1 MLQTIRGGRKV
12 ANLKSKTLFF
22 TTSPRTPLKMI
33 PEIQILYNNFEGKK
47 WNPNTQVEF
56 IKKLVEGN
64 DFDGIGSEK
73 DMAFSARDRINR
85 APKALGF
92 VDLKP
97 YVKLTEAGKNFISGK
112 RTEEVL
118 LRQLLKFQLPSPYH
132 KEPEKLKGIF
142 CVKPYLE
149 IFRLIYEL
157 GTISF
162 DELMIFGMQLTH
174 YNKFDSIVTEIKAF
188 RRMKSYVKSS
198 YKMLVGK
205 YLKEQ
210 VEKIYADDINN
221 GNIKTRESKDK
232 SIDKFVAT
240 KSRNLRD
247 YADACFRYLRATGMV
262 EISQRGHSISIMPE
276 KRKEIEFFLLMVD
289 RKPVYIND
297 EDNYKKYL
305 FDVSIPELYSDNRLR
320 LIQQVKEVTG
330 NSSELEGKTTNEL
343 KDILENTIANKKKQI
358 ITKQITELKEYK
370 NYADVMDIFADI
382 RHNVL
387 YDAPLMLEW
396 NTWRAMTM
404 LDGGDIKANLKLDD
418 KGQPMSTAAGN
429 MADIVCDY
437 GDFELA
443 VEVTMQ
449 SGQKQYETEGE
460 PVSRHLAKLKKDTGK
475 EAYCLFIAPKI
486 NESCIA
492 YFYALHA
499 MNIAFYG
506 GKSVI
511 VPLELDVFIN
521 MVEQSYKAGYVPNP
535 QQVKSIFEYSMEQAK
550 IAVDENEWYAK
561 VKEKALNWL

>member
-1 MLQTIRGGRKV
+1 M
-12 ANLKSKTLFF
+12 AFLKSKTLFF

-33 PEIQILYNNFEGKK
+33 PEIRVLHEYFEGKE
-47 WNPNTQVEF
+47 WNPSTQVEF
-56 IKKLVEGN
+56 IKKLAEGS
-64 DFDGIGSEK
+64 DFDGKGSDK

-92 VDLKP
+92 VNLKP
-97 YVKLTEAGKNFISGK
+97 QIELTEAGKKFISGK

-132 KEPEKLKGIF
+132 KEPEEFEGMF
-142 CVKPYLE
+142 FVKPYLE

-157 GTISF
+157 GMISF

-174 YNKFDSIVTEIKAF
+174 YKKFDTVVAKIRTFRCLKAYSEIGYKTF
-188 RRMKSYVKSS
+188 R
-198 YKMLVGK
+198 GK

-210 VEKIYADDINN
+210 VEKIYKDDIIK
-221 GNIKTRESKDK
+221 GNTKTRESKDK
-232 SIDKFVAT
+232 SVEKFVTT

-276 KRKEIEFFLLMVD
+276 KRKEVEFFLSRVD
-289 RKPVYIND
+289 RKPIYIDD

-305 FDVSIPELYSDNRLR
+305 FDGVVPELYSDNRLR
-320 LIQQVKEVTG
+320 LLEQVKEVTG
-330 NSSELEGKTTNEL
+330 QSEGLEKESINTL
-343 KDILENTIANKKKQI
+343 KDILENAITNKKKEI
-358 ITKQITELKEYK
+358 ISKQITELKEYK
-370 NYADVMDIFADI
+370 NYADVMDTFDDI
-382 RHNVL
+382 KKNVL

-429 MADIVCDY
+429 MSDIVCDY
-437 GDFELA
+437 GDFGLT

-449 SGQKQYETEGE
+449 SGQRQYEMEGE
-460 PVSRHLAKLKKDTGK
+460 SVSRHLARLKKETGK

-492 YFYALHA
+492 YFYALHT

-511 VPLELDVFIN
+511 VPLELEVFIN
-521 MVEQSYKAGYVPNP
+521 MVEQSYRAGYVPNP
-535 QQVKSIFEYSMEQAK
+535 QQLRSIFEYSMEQAK
-550 IAVDENEWYAK
+550 ISADENEWYEK
-561 VKEKALNWL
+561 IKERALNWL

>member
-1 MLQTIRGGRKV
+1 M
-12 ANLKSKTLFF
+12 AFLKGKTLFF
-22 TTSPRTPLKMI
+22 TTSPRTPLKMV
-33 PEIQILYNNFEGKK
+33 PEIHLLHEYFEGEK
-47 WNPNTQVEF
+47 WNPATQIKF
-56 IKKLVEGN
+56 IKKLAEGN
-64 DFDGIGSEK
+64 DFDGKGSDK

-97 YVKLTEAGKNFISGK
+97 QIKLTEAGENFISGK

-132 KEPEKLKGIF
+132 KEPEEFEGMF
-142 CVKPYLE
+142 YVKPYLE

-174 YNKFDSIVTEIKAF
+174 YKKFDSVVAEIRTF
-188 RRMKSYVKSS
+188 RRLKAYAKIG
-198 YKMLVGK
+198 YKTFKGI

-210 VEKIYADDINN
+210 VKKIYEDDIIE
-221 GNIKTRESKDK
+221 GNTKIRESKDK
-232 SIDKFVAT
+232 SVDKFVTT

-276 KRKEIEFFLLMVD
+276 KCKEVEFFLSRID
-289 RKPVYIND
+289 RKPIYIDD

-305 FDVSIPELYSDNRLR
+305 FDASLPELYSDNRWR
-320 LIQQVKEVTG
+320 LLEQIKEVTG
-330 NSSELEGKTTNEL
+330 HSKGLEKKSINIL
-343 KDILENTIANKKKQI
+343 KDILENAITNKKI
-358 ITKQITELKEYK
+358 EILNKQITELKGYK
-370 NYADVMDIFADI
+370 NYTDVMDIFYDI
-382 RHNVL
+382 KKNVL

-429 MADIVCDY
+429 MSDIVCDY
-437 GDFELA
+437 GDFGLA

-449 SGQKQYETEGE
+449 SGQKQYEMEGE
-460 PVSRHLAKLKKDTGK
+460 PVSRHLAKLKKETGK

-492 YFYALHA
+492 YFYALHT

-521 MVEQSYKAGYVPNP
+521 MVEQSYRSGYVPDP
-535 QQVKSIFEYSMEQAK
+535 QQVRGIFEYSIEQAK
-550 IAVDENEWYAK
+550 ISLDENEWYEK
-561 VKEKALNWL
+561 VKKKALNWLQD

>member
-1 MLQTIRGGRKV
+1 M
-12 ANLKSKTLFF
+12 AYLKSKTLFF

-33 PEIQILYNNFEGKK
+33 PEIQVLHNNFEGKK
-47 WNPNTQVEF
+47 WNTNTQIEF
-56 IKKLVEGN
+56 IKKLAEGS
-64 DFDGIGSEK
+64 DFDGKGSEK

-97 YVKLTEAGKNFISGK
+97 CIKLTEAGENFISGK

-132 KEPEKLKGIF
+132 KEPEEFKGIF

-174 YNKFDSIVTEIKAF
+174 YNKFDSIVADIKTF
-188 RRMKSYVKSS
+188 RRMKLYAEMS
-198 YKMLVGK
+198 YKTFRGK
-205 YLKEQ
+205 CLKEQ
-210 VEKIYADDINN
+210 VERIYAYDINV
-221 GNIKTRESKDK
+221 GNTKTRESRDK
-232 SIDKFVAT
+232 SIDKFVTT

-276 KRKEIEFFLLMVD
+276 KRKEVEFFLSMVD
-289 RKPVYIND
+289 RKPIYIDD
-297 EDNYKKYL
+297 EANYKKYL
-305 FDVSIPELYSDNRLR
+305 FEGSLPELYSDNRLR
-320 LIQQVKEVTG
+320 LIEQVQEVTG
-330 NSSELEGKTTNEL
+330 KSSELEEQTTNEL
-343 KDILENTIANKKKQI
+343 KDILENAIANKKKKI
-358 ITKQITELKEYK
+358 ISKQIKELKEYK
-370 NYADVMDIFADI
+370 NYADVMDTFDDI
-382 RHNVL
+382 KNNVL

-404 LDGGDIKANLKLDD
+404 LDGGEIKANLKLDD

-429 MADIVCDY
+429 MSDIVCDY
-437 GDFELA
+437 GDFGLA

-460 PVSRHLAKLKKDTGK
+460 PVSRHLAKLKKETGK
-475 EAYCLFIAPKI
+475 DAYCLFIAPKI

-492 YFYALHA
+492 YFYALHT

-535 QQVKSIFEYSMEQAK
+535 QQVKSIFEYSLEQAK
-550 IAVDENEWYAK
+550 KSADENEWYAK
-561 VKEKALNWL
+561 VKEEALNWLG

>member
-1 MLQTIRGGRKV
+1 M
-12 ANLKSKTLFF
+12 AYLKSKTLFF

-33 PEIQILYNNFEGKK
+33 PEIQVLYNNFEGKK
-47 WNPNTQVEF
+47 WNTKTQVEF
-56 IKKLVEGN
+56 IKKLAEGN
-64 DFDGIGSEK
+64 DFDGKGSEK
-73 DMAFSARDRINR
+73 DLAFSARDRINR

-97 YVKLTEAGKNFISGK
+97 HINLTEAGENFISGK

-132 KEPEKLKGIF
+132 REPEEFKEIF

-174 YNKFDSIVTEIKAF
+174 YNKFDSIVAEIKTF
-188 RRMKSYVKSS
+188 RRMKLYAKLS
-198 YKMLVGK
+198 YKAFRGN

-210 VEKIYADDINN
+210 VEKIYADDIND
-221 GNIKTRESKDK
+221 GNTKTRESRDK
-232 SIDKFVAT
+232 SIDKFVTT

-276 KRKEIEFFLLMVD
+276 KRKEVEFFLSMVD
-289 RKPVYIND
+289 RKPIYIDD
-297 EDNYKKYL
+297 EANYKKYL
-305 FDVSIPELYSDNRLR
+305 FDGSLPELYSDNRLR
-320 LIQQVKEVTG
+320 LIEQVQEVTG
-330 NSSELEGKTTNEL
+330 KSSGLEEQTTNEL
-343 KDILENTIANKKKQI
+343 KDILENAIANKKKKI
-358 ITKQITELKEYK
+358 ISKQIKELKEYK
-370 NYADVMDIFADI
+370 NYADVMDTFDDI
-382 RHNVL
+382 KNNVL

-404 LDGGDIKANLKLDD
+404 LDGGEIKANLKLDD

-429 MADIVCDY
+429 MSDIVCDY
-437 GDFELA
+437 GDFGLA

-460 PVSRHLAKLKKDTGK
+460 PVSRHLAKLKKETGK
-475 EAYCLFIAPKI
+475 DAYCLFIAPKI

-492 YFYALHA
+492 YFYALHT

-535 QQVKSIFEYSMEQAK
+535 QQVKSIFEYSLEQAK
-550 IAVDENEWYAK
+550 KSADENEWYAK
-561 VKEKALNWL
+561 VKEKALNWLG

>member
-1 MLQTIRGGRKV
+1 M
-12 ANLKSKTLFF
+12 AYLKSKTLFF

-33 PEIQILYNNFEGKK
+33 PEIQVLYNNFEGEK
-47 WNPNTQVEF
+47 WNTNTQVEF
-56 IKKLVEGN
+56 IKKLADGN
-64 DFDGIGSEK
+64 DFDGKGSEK

-97 YVKLTEAGKNFISGK
+97 NIKLTEAGENFISGK

-132 KEPEKLKGIF
+132 KEPEEFNGIF
-142 CVKPYLE
+142 CIKPYLE

-174 YNKFDSIVTEIKAF
+174 YNKFNSIVAEIKNF
-188 RRMKSYVKSS
+188 RRMKLYTQSS
-198 YKMLVGK
+198 YKTFRGK

-210 VEKIYADDINN
+210 VEKIYADDINE
-221 GNIKTRESKDK
+221 GNTKTRESRDN
-232 SIDKFVAT
+232 SRDKFVTT

-276 KRKEIEFFLLMVD
+276 KRKEVAFFLSMID
-289 RKPVYIND
+289 RNPIYIDD

-305 FDVSIPELYSDNRLR
+305 FDGSVPQLYSDNRLR
-320 LIQQVKEVTG
+320 LIEQVKEVTEKRDG
-330 NSSELEGKTTNEL
+330 LDEYTTNEL
-343 KDILENTIANKKKQI
+343 KDILENAIANKKKQI
-358 ITKQITELKEYK
+358 INKQITELKEYK
-370 NYADVMDIFADI
+370 NYDDVMDTFNDI
-382 RHNVL
+382 KNNVL

-429 MADIVCDY
+429 MSDIVCDY
-437 GDFELA
+437 GDFGLA

-460 PVSRHLAKLKKDTGK
+460 PVSRHLAKLKKETGK
-475 EAYCLFIAPKI
+475 DAYCLFIAPKI

-492 YFYALHA
+492 YFYALHT

-511 VPLELDVFIN
+511 VPLELYVFIN
-521 MVEQSYKAGYVPNP
+521 MVEQSYNAGYVPNP
-535 QQVKSIFEYSMEQAK
+535 LQVKSIFEYSLEQAK
-550 IAVDENEWYAK
+550 NSVDEKEWYAK

>member
-1 MLQTIRGGRKV
+1 M
-12 ANLKSKTLFF
+12 AYLKSKTLFF
-22 TTSPRTPLKMI
+22 TTSPRSPLKMI
-33 PEIQILYNNFEGKK
+33 PEIQVLYNNFEGKK
-47 WNPNTQVEF
+47 WNTKTQVEF
-56 IKKLVEGN
+56 IKKLAEGN
-64 DFDGIGSEK
+64 DFDGKGSEK

-85 APKALGF
+85 APKALGL

-97 YVKLTEAGKNFISGK
+97 YIKLTEAGENFVSGK

-132 KEPEKLKGIF
+132 KEPEEFRGIF

-157 GTISF
+157 GTINF

-174 YNKFDSIVTEIKAF
+174 YNKFDSIVEEIKNF
-188 RRMKSYVKSS
+188 RRMKLYVKLS
-198 YKMLVGK
+198 YKTFRGK
-205 YLKEQ
+205 YLREQ
-210 VEKIYADDINN
+210 VKKIYADDINE
-221 GNIKTRESKDK
+221 GNTKTRESRDK
-232 SIDKFVAT
+232 SIDKFVTT

-276 KRKEIEFFLLMVD
+276 KRKEVEFFLSMVD
-289 RKPVYIND
+289 RKPVYIDD
-297 EDNYKKYL
+297 ENNYKKYL
-305 FDVSIPELYSDNRLR
+305 FDGSVPELYSDNRFR
-320 LIQQVKEVTG
+320 LIEQVKEVTG
-330 NSSELEGKTTNEL
+330 KSEELEEHTTNEL
-343 KDILENTIANKKKQI
+343 KDILENAITNKKKQI
-358 ITKQITELKEYK
+358 ISKQITELKEYK
-370 NYADVMDIFADI
+370 NYADVMDTFDDI
-382 RHNVL
+382 KNNVL

-429 MADIVCDY
+429 MSDIVCDY
-437 GDFELA
+437 GDFGLA

-460 PVSRHLAKLKKDTGK
+460 PVSRHLAKLKKETGK
-475 EAYCLFIAPKI
+475 DAYCLFIAPKI

-492 YFYALHA
+492 YFYALHT

-511 VPLELDVFIN
+511 VPLELDVFVN
-521 MVEQSYKAGYVPNP
+521 MVEQSYNAGYVPNP
-535 QQVKSIFEYSMEQAK
+535 QQVKSIFEYSLEQAK
-550 IAVDENEWYAK
+550 NSADEKEWYAK

>member
-1 MLQTIRGGRKV
+1 M
-12 ANLKSKTLFF
+12 AYLKSKTLFF

-33 PEIQILYNNFEGKK
+33 PEIQVLYNNFEGEK
-47 WNPNTQVEF
+47 WNTNTQVEF
-56 IKKLVEGN
+56 IKKLADGN
-64 DFDGIGSEK
+64 DFDGKGSEK

-97 YVKLTEAGKNFISGK
+97 NIKLTEAGENFISGK

-132 KEPEKLKGIF
+132 KEPEEFNGIF
-142 CVKPYLE
+142 CIKPYLD

-174 YNKFDSIVTEIKAF
+174 YNKFNSIVAEIKNF
-188 RRMKSYVKSS
+188 RRMKLYTQSS
-198 YKMLVGK
+198 YKTFRGK

-210 VEKIYADDINN
+210 VEKIYADDINE
-221 GNIKTRESKDK
+221 GNTKTRESRDN
-232 SIDKFVAT
+232 SRDKFVTT

-276 KRKEIEFFLLMVD
+276 KRKEVAFFLSMID
-289 RKPVYIND
+289 RNPIYIDD

-305 FDVSIPELYSDNRLR
+305 FDGSVPQLYSDNRLR
-320 LIQQVKEVTG
+320 LIEQVKEVTEKRDG
-330 NSSELEGKTTNEL
+330 LDEYTTNEL
-343 KDILENTIANKKKQI
+343 KDILENAIANKKKQI
-358 ITKQITELKEYK
+358 INKQITELKEYK
-370 NYADVMDIFADI
+370 NYDDVMDTFNDI
-382 RHNVL
+382 KNNVL

-429 MADIVCDY
+429 MSDIVCDY
-437 GDFELA
+437 GDFGLA

-460 PVSRHLAKLKKDTGK
+460 PVSRHLAKLKKETGK
-475 EAYCLFIAPKI
+475 DAYCLFIAPKI

-492 YFYALHA
+492 YFYALHT

-521 MVEQSYKAGYVPNP
+521 MVEQSYNAGYVPNP
-535 QQVKSIFEYSMEQAK
+535 LQVKSIFEYSLEQAK
-550 IAVDENEWYAK
+550 NSVDEKEWYAK

>member
-1 MLQTIRGGRKV
+1 M
-12 ANLKSKTLFF
+12 AYLKSKTLFF

-33 PEIQILYNNFEGKK
+33 PEIQVLYNNFEGEK
-47 WNPNTQVEF
+47 WNTNTQVEF
-56 IKKLVEGN
+56 IKKLAEGN
-64 DFDGIGSEK
+64 DFDGKGSEK

-92 VDLKP
+92 VDLKLNI
-97 YVKLTEAGKNFISGK
+97 KLTEAGENFISGK

-132 KEPEKLKGIF
+132 KEPEEFNGIF
-142 CVKPYLE
+142 CIKPYLE

-174 YNKFDSIVTEIKAF
+174 YNKFNSIVAEIKNF
-188 RRMKSYVKSS
+188 RRMKLYTQSS
-198 YKMLVGK
+198 YKTFRGK

-210 VEKIYADDINN
+210 VEKIYADDINE
-221 GNIKTRESKDK
+221 GNTKTRESRDN
-232 SIDKFVAT
+232 SRDKFVTT

-276 KRKEIEFFLLMVD
+276 KRKEVAFFLSMID
-289 RKPVYIND
+289 RNPIYIDD

-305 FDVSIPELYSDNRLR
+305 FDGSVPQLYSDNRLR
-320 LIQQVKEVTG
+320 LIEQVKEVTEKRDG
-330 NSSELEGKTTNEL
+330 LDEYTTNEL
-343 KDILENTIANKKKQI
+343 KDILENAIANKKKQI
-358 ITKQITELKEYK
+358 INKQITELKEYK
-370 NYADVMDIFADI
+370 NYDDVMDTFNDI
-382 RHNVL
+382 KNNVL

-429 MADIVCDY
+429 MSDIVCDY
-437 GDFELA
+437 GDFGLA

-460 PVSRHLAKLKKDTGK
+460 PVSRHLAKLKKETGK
-475 EAYCLFIAPKI
+475 DAYCLFIAPKI

-492 YFYALHA
+492 YFYALHT

-521 MVEQSYKAGYVPNP
+521 MVEQSYNAGYVPDP
-535 QQVKSIFEYSMEQAK
+535 QQVKSIFEYSLEQAK
-550 IAVDENEWYAK
+550 NSVDEKEWYAK

>member
-1 MLQTIRGGRKV
+1 M
-12 ANLKSKTLFF
+12 AYLKSKTLFF

-33 PEIQILYNNFEGKK
+33 SEIQVLYNNFEGKK
-47 WNPNTQVEF
+47 WNTNTQIEF
-56 IKKLVEGN
+56 IKKLAEES
-64 DFDGIGSEK
+64 DFDGKGSEK

-97 YVKLTEAGKNFISGK
+97 CIKLTEAGENFISGK

-132 KEPEKLKGIF
+132 KEPEEFKGIF

-149 IFRLIYEL
+149 IFSLIYEL

-174 YNKFDSIVTEIKAF
+174 YNKFDSIVADIKTF
-188 RRMKSYVKSS
+188 RRMKLYAEMS
-198 YKMLVGK
+198 YKTFRGK

-210 VEKIYADDINN
+210 VERIYADDINV
-221 GNIKTRESKDK
+221 GNTKTRESRDK
-232 SIDKFVAT
+232 SIDKFVTT

-276 KRKEIEFFLLMVD
+276 KRKEVEFFLSMVD
-289 RKPVYIND
+289 RKPIYIDD
-297 EDNYKKYL
+297 EANYKKYL
-305 FDVSIPELYSDNRLR
+305 FDGSLPELYSDNRLR
-320 LIQQVKEVTG
+320 LIEQVQEVTG
-330 NSSELEGKTTNEL
+330 KSSGLEEQTTNEL
-343 KDILENTIANKKKQI
+343 KDILENAIANKKKKI
-358 ITKQITELKEYK
+358 ISKQIKELKEYK
-370 NYADVMDIFADI
+370 NYADVMDTFDDI
-382 RHNVL
+382 KNNVL

-404 LDGGDIKANLKLDD
+404 LDGGEIKANLKLDD

-429 MADIVCDY
+429 MSDIVCDY
-437 GDFELA
+437 GDFGLA

-460 PVSRHLAKLKKDTGK
+460 PVSRHLAKLKKETGK
-475 EAYCLFIAPKI
+475 DAYCLFIAPKI

-492 YFYALHA
+492 YFYALHT

-535 QQVKSIFEYSMEQAK
+535 QQVKSIFEYSLEQAK
-550 IAVDENEWYAK
+550 KSADENEWYAK
-561 VKEKALNWL
+561 VKEKVLNWL

>member
-1 MLQTIRGGRKV
+1 M
-12 ANLKSKTLFF
+12 AYLKSKTLFF
-22 TTSPRTPLKMI
+22 TTSPRSPLKMI
-33 PEIQILYNNFEGKK
+33 PEIQILRHDFEGKK
-47 WNPNTQVEF
+47 WNTNTQVEF
-56 IKKLVEGN
+56 IKKLAGGN
-64 DFDGIGSEK
+64 DFDGKGSEK

-97 YVKLTEAGKNFISGK
+97 HIKLTEAGKYFISGK

-132 KEPEKLKGIF
+132 KEPEKFKGTF

-174 YNKFDSIVTEIKAF
+174 YNKFDNIVEEIKTF
-188 RRMKSYVKSS
+188 RRMKMYDKLS
-198 YKMLVGK
+198 YKAFRGN

-210 VEKIYADDINN
+210 VEKIYADDINE
-221 GNIKTRESKDK
+221 GNIKTRKSRDE
-232 SIDKFVAT
+232 SIDKFVTT

-276 KRKEIEFFLLMVD
+276 KRKEVVFFLSTID
-289 RKPVYIND
+289 RKPVYIDD
-297 EDNYKKYL
+297 EYNYKKYL
-305 FDVSIPELYSDNRLR
+305 FDGSVPELYSDNRLR
-320 LIQQVKEVTG
+320 LIEQVKEVTG
-330 NSSELEGKTTNEL
+330 KSEKIEEQTTNQL
-343 KDILENTIANKKKQI
+343 KDILENAIANKKKKILDKQI
-358 ITKQITELKEYK
+358 IELKEYK
-370 NYADVMDIFADI
+370 HYADVMDTFDDI
-382 RHNVL
+382 KNNVL

-404 LDGGDIKANLKLDD
+404 LDGGNIKANLKIDD

-429 MADIVCDY
+429 MSDIVCDY
-437 GDFELA
+437 GDFGVA

-460 PVSRHLAKLKKDTGK
+460 PVSRHLAKLKKTTGK
-475 EAYCLFIAPKI
+475 DAYCLFIAPKI

-492 YFYALHA
+492 YFYALHT

-506 GKSVI
+506 GVSVI
-511 VPLELDVFIN
+511 VPLELDVFMN
-521 MVEQSYKAGYVPNP
+521 MVEQSYRAGYVPNP
-535 QQVKSIFEYSMEQAK
+535 HQIKSLFEYSLDQAK
-550 IAVDENEWYAK
+550 KSADENEWYAK

>member
-1 MLQTIRGGRKV
+1 M
-12 ANLKSKTLFF
+12 AFLKSKTLFF

-33 PEIQILYNNFEGKK
+33 PEIRVLYEYFEGKE
-47 WNPNTQVEF
+47 WNPSTQVEF
-56 IKKLVEGN
+56 IKKLAEGS
-64 DFDGIGSEK
+64 DFDGKGSDK

-92 VDLKP
+92 VNLKP
-97 YVKLTEAGKNFISGK
+97 QIELTEAGKNFISGK

-132 KEPEKLKGIF
+132 KEPEEFEGMF
-142 CVKPYLE
+142 FVKPYLE

-174 YNKFDSIVTEIKAF
+174 YKKFDSVVAEIRTF
-188 RRMKSYVKSS
+188 RRLKVYSKVG
-198 YKMLVGK
+198 YKTFRGK
-205 YLKEQ
+205 YLKKQ
-210 VEKIYADDINN
+210 VEKIYEDDIIK
-221 GNIKTRESKDK
+221 GNTKTRESKDK
-232 SIDKFVAT
+232 SVDKFVTT
-240 KSRNLRD
+240 KLRNLRD

-262 EISQRGHSISIMPE
+262 EISQRGYSISIMPE
-276 KRKEIEFFLLMVD
+276 KRKEVEFFLSRVN
-289 RKPVYIND
+289 RKPIYIDD

-305 FDVSIPELYSDNRLR
+305 FDGAVPELYSDNRLR
-320 LIQQVKEVTG
+320 LLEQVKEVTG
-330 NSSELEGKTTNEL
+330 QSERLEKESINTL
-343 KDILENTIANKKKQI
+343 KDILENAITNKRKEI
-358 ITKQITELKEYK
+358 ISKQITELKEYK
-370 NYADVMDIFADI
+370 NYADVMDTFDDI
-382 RHNVL
+382 KKNVL

-429 MADIVCDY
+429 MSDIVCDY
-437 GDFELA
+437 GDFGLA

-449 SGQKQYETEGE
+449 SGQKQYEMEGE
-460 PVSRHLAKLKKDTGK
+460 PVSRHLARLKKETGK

-492 YFYALHA
+492 YFYALHT

-521 MVEQSYKAGYVPNP
+521 MVEQSCRAGYVPNP
-535 QQVKSIFEYSMEQAK
+535 QQVRSIFEYSMEQAK
-550 IAVDENEWYAK
+550 ISADENEWYEK
-561 VKEKALNWL
+561 IKERALNWL